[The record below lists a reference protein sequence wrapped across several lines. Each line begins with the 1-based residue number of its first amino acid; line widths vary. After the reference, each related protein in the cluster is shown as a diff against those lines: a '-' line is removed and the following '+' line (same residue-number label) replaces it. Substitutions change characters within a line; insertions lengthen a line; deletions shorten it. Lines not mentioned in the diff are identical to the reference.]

1 MMIHIDRGGE
11 RMGPYSLEDVNRYL
25 ADGTLQPS
33 DLGWYDGAADWA
45 PLTNIEGVVAA
56 GAVPPPT
63 SGATGS
69 TCPNCQA
76 PVEADQIVCMG
87 CGTRLKEASAAGGGK
102 GSKTVLIAVGSVVLI
117 AGIVLGVMQPW
128 KKDKGDNANTGK
140 NKGDSVDPAAN
151 GGSKSAKPP
160 PPDVDIFKAAG
171 DGDLKALKQHIE
183 AGTDLDQRFLDDQQS
198 TPLMIAALFGRTEAA
213 KALIEAGAKLNLKN
227 KDGSTAL
234 MNAAFFC
241 HPEIVQALLDKGA
254 DKNITNNT
262 GSTALQAVTVPLPLV
277 QLIYSGVNETVFK
290 PAGMPL
296 DMERIKATR
305 PQIAQMLGGNGG
317 AVAGNGGQAMDIF
330 NALKP
335 GNEEALK
342 KLITSGAD
350 LNVKGPLGTPLI
362 VSAIYGNT
370 ASAKLLINGG
380 ADVNAPAP
388 DGNTALHSAAFFCHP
403 EIVKALLAKGAN
415 VNARNAK
422 GETPLSSFALPWP
435 KAQGIYQ
442 LVGGILQM
450 PMNQAELQRI
460 KNIRPQIAQ
469 ILRQAGG
476 Q

>member
-1 MMIHIDRGGE
+1 MMIHIDRNGE

-33 DLGWYDGAADWA
+33 DLGWYDGATDWA

-56 GAVPPPT
+56 GAAPPPT
-63 SGATGS
+63 SGS
-69 TCPNCQA
+69 TCPNCRI
-76 PVEADQIVCMG
+76 PVEANQVVCVE
-87 CGTRLKEASAAGGGK
+87 CGTRLKEAPVAGGGK

-128 KKDKGDNANTGK
+128 KKDKGD
-140 NKGDSVDPAAN
+140 SVGPVAN
-151 GGSKSAKPP
+151 GGGEPKKPSP
-160 PPDVDIFKAAG
+160 PDVDEPKKPSPPDVDIFKAAG
-171 DGDLKALKQHIE
+171 DGNLNALKQHIA
-183 AGTDLDQRFLDDQQS
+183 AGTDLDQRFSDDQS

-213 KALIEAGAKLNLKN
+213 KALIEAGAKLDLKKN
-227 KDGSTAL
+227 DGGTAL

-241 HPEIVQALLDKGA
+241 HTEVVQALLDKGA

-262 GSTALQAVTVPLPLV
+262 GSTPLQAVEAPLPLV
-277 QLIYSGVNETVFK
+277 NLIYSGLDEAIFK

-305 PQIAQMLGGNGG
+305 PKIAKMLGGSGG
-317 AVAGNGGQAMDIF
+317 NVSGNNEQAMDIF
-330 NALKP
+330 GALTP

-342 KLITSGAD
+342 KQIASGAD
-350 LNVKGPLGTPLI
+350 LNVKGPLGTPLN
-362 VSAIYGNT
+362 VAAIYGNT
-370 ASAKLLINGG
+370 ASAMLLINGG

-435 KAQGIYQ
+435 AAQGIYQ

-450 PMNQAELQRI
+450 PMGPAELQRI
-460 KNIRPQIAQ
+460 QNTRPQIAQ
-469 ILRQAGG
+469 ILRQAGA